1 MKQCWKWNRKKGW
14 VPRNTPYN
22 NHYYCS
28 KCRRWIPKAEAEKS
42 PKRMLRCPS
51 CGKKLRTK
59 ARIYGKRKLKP
70 STPAM
75 NATPFQTLHSAS
87 GFPPRPAE
95 SLVAESI
102 IKPAKQGTAQK
113 PCNNNIE
120 SMRNMGVW
128 KK

>member
-1 MKQCWKWNRKKGW
+1 MANK
-14 VPRNTPYN
+14 PYGT
-22 NHYYCS
+22 HYYCAQCS
-28 KCRRWIPKAEAEKS
+28 RWIPKPEAKQGH
-42 PKRMLRCPS
+42 CPS
-51 CGKKLRTK
+51 CGKKLRT
-59 ARIYGKRKLKP
+59 RPRMYGKRRLKT
-70 STPAM
+70 STLAM